1 MRPARIRDEEM
12 KKFFGLSLA
21 VVVIAG
27 LLYSCCKSKDVQG
40 SILHSNGCGVMQV
53 DYKVDGGVFTAH
65 FTVTGASEG
74 DTSRLYLDQTLL
86 LEIVGSQGEKDYNST
101 IDEND
106 HLIKIANAC
115 GSHATNIRKVSI
127 N

>member
-1 MRPARIRDEEM
+1 M

-21 VVVIAG
+21 VVVIVG
-27 LLYSCCKSKDVQG
+27 LLYSCCKCNDSVFKASFWNSD
-40 SILHSNGCGVMQV
+40 GCGTMKV
-53 DYKVDGGVFTAH
+53 DYEVDGNVFNAH